1 MTPAARNG
9 AVTALRWILGII
21 VAQQSVMTAIG
32 AFPEIHGSGH
42 AAVHAWV
49 RLILGSVE
57 AFAAIL
63 FLLPPTLLV
72 GGWLLIAVFTV
83 AILFH
88 LLQGEFNGALLI
100 YGAATVVCMEEFRR
114 LRSGRNND

>member
-1 MTPAARNG
+1 MTAARRNR
-9 AVTALRWILGII
+9 AVTAFRWILGIV
-21 VAQQSVMTAIG
+21 VAQQSVMTAMG

-42 AAVHAWV
+42 AAAHAWV
-49 RLILGSVE
+49 RLVLGSVE

-72 GGWLLIAVFTV
+72 GRWLLIAVFTL
-83 AILFH
+83 AFLFH

-114 LRSGRNND
+114 LPAGRNND